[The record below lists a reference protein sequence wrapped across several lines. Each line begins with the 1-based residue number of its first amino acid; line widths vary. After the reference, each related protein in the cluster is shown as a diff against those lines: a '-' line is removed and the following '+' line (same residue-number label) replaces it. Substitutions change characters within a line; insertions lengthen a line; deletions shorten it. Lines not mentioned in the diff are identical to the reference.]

1 MGGRAV
7 RIETAKTAGFCFG
20 VRRAVELVEREAERS
35 NGEFPVCTLG
45 PIIHNET
52 VIRRLGE
59 KGVSVI
65 QAPGEAP
72 QNATVIIRAH
82 GVPLS
87 VTREL
92 SRLGLRYIDATCPF
106 VAKVHKIVAQ
116 EPPETVV
123 LVAGDP
129 GHPEVQGI
137 TGHCS
142 GPFLVVQT
150 GAELEK
156 KVSALEN
163 FNKCPFI
170 LVAQT
175 TFNRQEWEKTVFS
188 AKKVCTNLKIFDTIC
203 KATVVRQEEA
213 GELAS
218 RVDAMVVIGGRH
230 SSNTR
235 KLCSICSASCPT
247 ALVEEAGELAR
258 YRELFSQA
266 SLIGITAG
274 ASTPVGIIKEVQET
288 MSRMDNISNDMTF
301 EEMLDQSFKSTYNG
315 EKVTGVVTGIKPNEI
330 FVDIGTKH
338 AGFVP
343 MSELTDDPSA
353 KPEDLVKVGDEI
365 ELLVVRVNDV
375 EGTAMCSKK
384 RLDQAA
390 GFEKV
395 MSAGETGEV
404 LTGIVTEVIK
414 GGVLVLSNGIKVF
427 VPASQ
432 SGVPRDGDLNVLLR
446 KEVSFKIL
454 ETNRQRRRAL
464 GSISAVLRAQREELA
479 KKFWEEVE
487 IGKVYTGTVK
497 SITNFSVF
505 VDLGGVDGRVGM
517 TDLTWLRV
525 KHPSEVV
532 KVGDVVTV
540 TVKDINTEDK
550 KVSLI
555 YKKSE
560 DNPWEVIKTQHQVGD
575 VVTVKIMSI
584 TAFGAFAQIIPGID
598 GLIHISQIA
607 KERVEKVADK
617 LAVGDVVEA
626 KITELDYEK
635 KRASLSIKA
644 LLADREAAEEAENA
658 AAAVEEVEE

>member
-1 MGGRAV
+1 M

-92 SRLGLRYIDATCPF
+92 SRLGLRCIDATCPF

-266 SLIGITAG
+266 SLVGITAG

-607 KERVEKVADK
+607 RERVEKVADK

>member
-1 MGGRAV
+1 M

-142 GPFLVVQT
+142 GLFLVVQT

-266 SLIGITAG
+266 SLVGITAG

>member
-1 MGGRAV
+1 MRT
-7 RIETAKTAGFCFG
+7 ETAGTAGFCFG
-20 VRRAVELVEREAERS
+20 VQRAVALVEQEAQR
-35 NGEFPVCTLG
+35 GGIVCTLG

-52 VIRRLGE
+52 VTRRLAGM
-59 KGVSVI
+59 GVTVI
-65 QAPGEAP
+65 DTPEEAP
-72 QNATVIIRAH
+72 RGARVVIRAH

-87 VTREL
+87 VTRRMEA
-92 SRLGLRYIDATCPF
+92 LGIPYLDATCPF
-106 VAKVHKIVAQ
+106 VAKVHRIVAGV
-116 EPPETVV
+116 PPDTVV
-123 LVAGDP
+123 MVAGDP
-129 GHPEVQGI
+129 EHPEVKGI
-137 TGHCS
+137 TGHCR
-142 GPFLVVQT
+142 GPFLVAQT
-150 GAELEK
+150 GSELEK
-156 KVSALEN
+156 AVLSLEN
-163 FNKCPFI
+163 FHKQSYI

-188 AKKVCTNLKIFDTIC
+188 AKKVCTKLRIFDTIC
-203 KATVVRQEEA
+203 KATVVRQDEA
-213 GELAS
+213 DWLS
-218 RVDAMVVIGGRH
+218 RRADMMVVIGGRH

-235 KLCSICSASCPT
+235 KLFDICSANCPT
-247 ALVEEAGELAR
+247 LLVEDPGELSLH
-258 YRELFSQA
+258 RERLLQA
-266 SLIGITAG
+266 SFIGITAG
-274 ASTPVGIIKEVQET
+274 ASTPACIIKEVQQT

-301 EEMLDQSFKSTYNG
+301 EEMLEQSFKSTYNG
-315 EKVTGVVTGIKPNEI
+315 EKVTGIVTGIKPNEI

-343 MSELTDDPSA
+343 VSELSEDPSV
-353 KPEDLVKVGDEI
+353 KPEDIVKVGDEI

-414 GGVLVLSNGIKVF
+414 GGILVLTSGIKVF

-479 KKFWEEVE
+479 KAFWEAVEV
-487 IGKVYTGTVK
+487 GKVYTGVVK

-505 VDLGGVDGRVGM
+505 VDLGGVDGRIGM

-532 KVGDVVTV
+532 KVGDTVTV
-540 TVKDINTEDK
+540 TVKDVDMENK

-560 DNPWEVIKTQHQVGD
+560 DNPWEVIKTQHEVGD

-607 KERVEKVADK
+607 RERVEKVADK
-617 LAVGDVVEA
+617 LSVGDVVEA
-626 KITELDYEK
+626 KITELDYDK

-644 LLADREAAEEAENA
+644 LLADREAADEAANV
-658 AAAVEEVEE
+658 AAVEEELPTEA

>member
-1 MGGRAV
+1 MKKIQVA
-7 RIETAKTAGFCFG
+7 ETAGFCFG
-20 VRRAVELVEREAERS
+20 VQRAVEMVERLAREE
-35 NGEFPVCTLG
+35 GPVCTLG

-59 KGVSVI
+59 MGVSVI
-65 QAPGEAP
+65 SAPAECPPG
-72 QNATVIIRAH
+72 TKVVIRAH

-87 VTREL
+87 VVREL
-92 SRLGLRYIDATCPF
+92 EERGLAYEDATCPF
-106 VAKVHKIVAQ
+106 VAKVHRIVGSQ
-116 EPPETVV
+116 PQGTVV

-129 GHPEVQGI
+129 EHPEVQGI

-142 GPFLVVQT
+142 VPFLVAKT
-150 GAELEK
+150 GEELEEE
-156 KVSALEN
+156 VRNLEN
-163 FNKCPFI
+163 FTKLRYV

-175 TFNRQEWEKTVFS
+175 TFNRKEWDKTIIS
-188 AKKVCTNLKIFDTIC
+188 AKKVCTNLEIFDTIC
-203 KATVVRQEEA
+203 KATVIRQEEA
-213 GELAS
+213 QRLSKSA
-218 RVDAMVVIGGRH
+218 DAMIVVGGRH

-235 KLCSICSASCPT
+235 KLFDICAANCPT
-247 ALVEEAGELAR
+247 VLVEEPGELSLHK
-258 YRELFSQA
+258 ELFARA
-266 SLIGITAG
+266 SFIGITAG
-274 ASTPVGIIKEVQET
+274 ASTPVCIIKEVQET
-288 MSRMDNISNDMTF
+288 MSRLDNISNDMTF
-301 EEMLDQSFKSTYNG
+301 EEMLEQSFKSTYNG

-338 AGFVP
+338 AGYVP
-343 MSELTDDPSA
+343 LNELTDDPSA
-353 KPEDLVKVGDEI
+353 KPEDIVKVGDEI

-395 MSAGETGEV
+395 MTAGETGEV
-404 LTGIVTEVIK
+404 LTGVVTDVIK
-414 GGVLVLSNGIKVF
+414 GGLLVLSNGIKVF
-427 VPASQ
+427 IPASQ
-432 SGVPRDGDLNVLLR
+432 SGIPRDGDLNTLLR

-487 IGKVYTGTVK
+487 VGKVYTGVVK

-505 VDLGGVDGRVGM
+505 VDLGGVDGRIGM

-532 KVGDVVTV
+532 KVGDTVTV
-540 TVKDINTEDK
+540 TVKDVDQENK

-560 DNPWEVIKTQHQVGD
+560 DNPWEIIKTKYQVGD
-575 VVTVKIMSI
+575 VVKVKVMSI

-617 LAVGDVVEA
+617 LSVGDEVEA
-626 KITELDYEK
+626 KITELDYDK

-644 LLADREAAEEAENA
+644 LLADEEAAQEAANVAEASAEE
-658 AAAVEEVEE
+658 

>member
-1 MGGRAV
+1 M

-266 SLIGITAG
+266 SLVGITAG

-644 LLADREAAEEAENA
+644 LLADREAAEEAENV

>member
-1 MGGRAV
+1 M

-20 VRRAVELVEREAERS
+20 VQRAVELVEGEAKKS
-35 NGEFPVCTLG
+35 APVCTLG

-52 VIRRLGE
+52 VTRRLEGM
-59 KGVSVI
+59 GVAVVDRPED
-65 QAPGEAP
+65 APPG
-72 QNATVIIRAH
+72 ATVVIRAH
-82 GVPLS
+82 GVPLAT
-87 VTREL
+87 TRRMEQ
-92 SRLGLRYIDATCPF
+92 LGIRYLDATCPF
-106 VAKVHKIVAQ
+106 VAKVHRIVAAQ
-116 EPPETVV
+116 PPGTLV

-137 TGHCS
+137 TGHCN
-142 GPFLVVQT
+142 GPFLVAQT
-150 GAELEK
+150 GEELEK
-156 KVSALEN
+156 AASLLEN
-163 FNKCPFI
+163 FHKQSCI

-175 TFNRQEWEKTVFS
+175 TFNRQEWNKTIFS
-188 AKKVCTNLKIFDTIC
+188 AKKVCTNLQIFDTIC
-203 KATVVRQEEA
+203 KATVVRQQEA
-213 GELAS
+213 AQLSS
-218 RVDAMVVIGGRH
+218 RAGAMVVIGGRH

-235 KLCSICSASCPT
+235 KLYSICSANCPT
-247 ALVEEAGELAR
+247 VLVEDAAEIPR
-258 YRELFSQA
+258 HRELFSRA
-266 SLIGITAG
+266 SIIGITAG
-274 ASTPVGIIKEVQET
+274 ASTPVCIIKEVQET
-288 MSRMDNISNDMTF
+288 MSSMENISNDMTF

-338 AGFVP
+338 AGYVP
-343 MSELTDDPSA
+343 IAELSEDPSA

-414 GGVLVLSNGIKVF
+414 GGILVLTNGIKVF

-432 SGVPRDGDLNVLLR
+432 SGVPRDGDLSTLLR

-487 IGKVYTGTVK
+487 VGKVYTGVVK

-532 KVGDVVTV
+532 KVGDTVTV
-540 TVKDINTEDK
+540 TVKDVDMENK

-575 VVTVKIMSI
+575 VVTVRIMSI

-607 KERVEKVADK
+607 RERVEKVADK
-617 LAVGDVVEA
+617 LSVGDVVEA
-626 KITELDYEK
+626 KITELDYDK

-644 LLADREAAEEAENA
+644 LLAERDAADEAANYAPAEDA
-658 AAAVEEVEE
+658 ADVVEE

>member
-1 MGGRAV
+1 M

-142 GPFLVVQT
+142 GLFLVVQT

>member
-1 MGGRAV
+1 M

-35 NGEFPVCTLG
+35 NGEFHVCTLG

>member
-1 MGGRAV
+1 MEV
-7 RIETAKTAGFCFG
+7 ILAKTAGFCFG

-247 ALVEEAGELAR
+247 ALVEEAGELAG